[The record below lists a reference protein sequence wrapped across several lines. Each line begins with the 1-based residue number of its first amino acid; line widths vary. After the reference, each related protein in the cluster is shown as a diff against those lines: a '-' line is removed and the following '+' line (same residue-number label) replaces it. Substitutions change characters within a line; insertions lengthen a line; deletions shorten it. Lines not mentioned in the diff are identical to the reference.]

1 MRVHVH
7 VHVHVTPERSKAAT
21 DTSVVLRSGALFSL
35 SGKIN
40 LSFTLQT
47 FAHRKKRKNSHILAS
62 AALALSL
69 NNHLSALALAPDVLT
84 NTPRLL
90 AAAGHRYRF

>member
-1 MRVHVH
+1 MH

-21 DTSVVLRSGALFSL
+21 DTNVVLRGGALFSL
-35 SGKIN
+35 LGKIN

-47 FAHRKKRKNSHILAS
+47 FAHREKKKSHILAS

-69 NNHLSALALAPDVLT
+69 DNHLSALALAPDVLT
-84 NTPRLL
+84 NT
-90 AAAGHRYRF
+90 H